1 MSSNKLRYSALALP
15 LVLAALALA
24 GCSAPSPSST
34 NDAANDKAAAK
45 FVACLNDQAQTAK
58 ILDTG
63 QVGLLQPEGVDD
75 GGPGTISTDGG
86 DQSGDQPSG
95 DTPTMVSMIKDDEGT
110 WLASN
115 AATGYPDEGGQREAW
130 AACQAKVPG
139 FTQPDPDMGDADV
152 QQVTQEDALKAT
164 LAFAKCARDNGF
176 TDFPDPD
183 KNAQLTFPDGITED
197 EFRSLFE
204 ACASELDGVGL
215 PISKESTD
223 AFDFD
228 WMSIVEEYIKG
239 GGLKVTTGVGGGN

>member
-1 MSSNKLRYSALALP
+1 MSSNKLRHSALLVP
-15 LVLAALALA
+15 LVLGALALA
-24 GCSAPSPSST
+24 GCSAPAPDST

-63 QVGLLQPEGVDD
+63 QVGLLQPEGVGDD
-75 GGPGTISTDGG
+75 GPGNISTGNADGP
-86 DQSGDQPSG
+86 DQPSG
-95 DTPTMVSMIKDDEGT
+95 DTPTMVSMIKDDDGT

-115 AATGYPDEGGQREAW
+115 TAAGYPDEGGQRDAW
-130 AACQAKVPG
+130 AACQAKVPD
-139 FTQPDPDMGDADV
+139 FTQPDPDLGDADI

-176 TDFPDPD
+176 ADFADPD

-223 AFDFD
+223 GFDFD
-228 WMSIVEEYIKG
+228 WMSIVQEYVKG
-239 GGLKVTTGVGGGN
+239 GGLKVTSGVGGGN